1 MFGSRTVWTDL
12 LAAGLVDE
20 LYVMVGAAVLA
31 GGTPAFRPGPAPPLH
46 LLDVTR
52 REV

>member
-31 GGTPAFRPGPAPPLH
+31 GGTPAFRPGPALH